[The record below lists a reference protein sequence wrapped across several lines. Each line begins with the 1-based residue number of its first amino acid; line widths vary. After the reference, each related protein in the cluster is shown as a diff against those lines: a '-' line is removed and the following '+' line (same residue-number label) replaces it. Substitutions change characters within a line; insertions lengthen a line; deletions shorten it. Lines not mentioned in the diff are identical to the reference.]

1 MNEKI
6 ILYLCVISI
15 TNICYI
21 ESITLEMKKN
31 LKKVKKSLDFIKYY
45 S

>member
-31 LKKVKKSLDFIKYY
+31 LKKVKKSLDFNANM

>member
-6 ILYLCVISI
+6 ILYLCVILI

-31 LKKVKKSLDFIKYY
+31 LKKVKIIKKRLG

>member
-21 ESITLEMKKN
+21 ESITLEMKKK
-31 LKKVKKSLDFIKYY
+31 LKIIKEKA
-45 S
+45 